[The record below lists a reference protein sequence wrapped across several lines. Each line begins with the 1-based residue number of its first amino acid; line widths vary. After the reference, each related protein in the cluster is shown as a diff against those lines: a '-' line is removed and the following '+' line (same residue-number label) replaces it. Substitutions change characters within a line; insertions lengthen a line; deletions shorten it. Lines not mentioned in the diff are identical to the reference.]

1 MQISSARSIVVS
13 LHTEARLIMKHL
25 LLTSL
30 TVLTLSANTYA
41 ALDLDVPSMNLPDL
55 GDPASNTLSSTE
67 EALLGIKLIREL
79 RGSQPVVEDPE
90 LSGWL
95 RALGNRLAAHAPGGG
110 NYYFLIV
117 KDSEINAYAM
127 PGGVVVIHSG
137 LILNTDSESELAAV
151 IAHEIAHVSQR
162 HIARMMAGQKGNPL
176 VTGLGVLAG
185 AAVASQSPDA
195 AQAIITGTLATHLHQ
210 QLSFSRQM
218 ETEADRTGLRILAST
233 GLDPQAMPLFM
244 EKLDRRTSDLNGDIT
259 QYLRT
264 HPQSIDRLSDT
275 RERANQLGKRAVRED
290 SDYLYAREKL
300 RALTAPGSPAATQ
313 GNPPL
318 TQYAQAVS
326 QLRRGNAKAALQALD
341 TASSRQLPIALAMAE
356 AFNGLKRYADTEAL
370 LTPLANAYPGQED
383 ILTLLADALLAN
395 QQAAKA
401 WQVMSH
407 AQLSEQTSLEF
418 LETRQRVAEQAG
430 QPAEA
435 YRSAA
440 ERSLRMGEYK
450 HARAILEQAS
460 RLPASSASTSARL
473 QAMARDIMRVESQEK
488 QLNKF

>member
-1 MQISSARSIVVS
+1 M
-13 LHTEARLIMKHL
+13 MKHL
-25 LLTSL
+25 ILTSL
-30 TVLTLSANTYA
+30 ITLALSASAYA

-55 GDPASNTLSSTE
+55 GDPANNTLSSTE
-67 EALLGIKLIREL
+67 EAVLGLKLIREL
-79 RGSQPVVEDPE
+79 RGSEPVVEDPE

-117 KDSEINAYAM
+117 KNAEINAYAM

-137 LILNTDSESELAAV
+137 LIINTDSESELAAV

-162 HIARMMAGQKGNPL
+162 HIARMMAGEKGNPL
-176 VTGLGVLAG
+176 LTGLGVLAG
-185 AAVASQSPDA
+185 AAAASKSPEA
-195 AQAIITGTLATHLHQ
+195 AQAIITGTIATQLHR
-210 QLSFSRQM
+210 QLSFTRQM
-218 ETEADRTGLRILAST
+218 ETEADRTGLRILAGS
-233 GLDPQAMPLFM
+233 GLNPQAMPLFM

-259 QYLRT
+259 EYLRT

-275 RERANQLGKRAVRED
+275 RERANQLGMRPVRED
-290 SDYLYAREKL
+290 GDYLYAREKL
-300 RALTAPGSPAATQ
+300 RAMTAPGSPPATK
-313 GNPPL
+313 GNPQL

-326 QLRRGNAKAALQALD
+326 QLRRGNAKAVLQALG
-341 TASSRQLPIALAMAE
+341 TQSRELPVALAIAE
-356 AFNGLKRYADTEAL
+356 ALNISKRYADTEAL

-383 ILTLLADALLAN
+383 ILVLLAEALLAN

-401 WQVMSH
+401 WQLMNRTR
-407 AQLSEQTSLEF
+407 LTEQTSLEF
-418 LETRQRVAEQAG
+418 LEVRQRVAEQAG
-430 QPAEA
+430 QPVEA

-460 RLPASSASTSARL
+460 RLPGSPAQTSARL
-473 QAMARDIMRVESQEK
+473 QAMARDIEQMESRQK
-488 QLNKF
+488 QLDRF